1 MKKRLDVLLF
11 EKGMVPSRERA
22 KAIIMSGIVYV
33 NNQKADKAGMSIP
46 EDAEIEIRG
55 KTNSF
60 VSRGGLKIEKALN
73 YFQID
78 PKDLC
83 VMDIGASTGG
93 FTDCL
98 LTRGARKVYSID
110 VGYGQLA
117 WKLRQDPRVVCMERT
132 NIRYVTP
139 EQLDDVPDFAVIDVS
154 FISLKLV
161 LPVVANLL
169 QEHGRIACLI
179 KPQFEAGKGKVG
191 KKGVVRD
198 PEIHLEVLQSFIENA
213 HEAGFHVYSL
223 TFSPIKGPEGNIEF
237 LGYLGKDGEDAE
249 LDPAALVA
257 EAHGALAKHEE
268 E

>member
-139 EQLDDVPDFAVIDVS
+139 EQLEDVPAFAVIDVS

>member
-78 PKDLC
+78 PKALC

-268 E
+268 Q